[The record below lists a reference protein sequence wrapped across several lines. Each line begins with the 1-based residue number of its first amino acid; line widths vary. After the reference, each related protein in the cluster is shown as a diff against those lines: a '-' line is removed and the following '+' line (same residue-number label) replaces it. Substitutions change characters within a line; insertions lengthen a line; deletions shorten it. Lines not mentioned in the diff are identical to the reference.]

1 MNLEMAG
8 TSGVIDYDSAKNSPF
23 SSKRGAVPLPSPVLS
38 CRKARLNGVPTT
50 GNWSTSCR
58 VSVTA
63 TSRSSRQK
71 THTKR
76 FVSRLP
82 PLPPWPPASRWL
94 SRMMR
99 SHSPQHE
106 KKAIDVFSKSDRMRG
121 SFSYGIRRIQLCW
134 LSFLI
139 FVEGESYEI
148 GSNQLCAYARVQL
161 CQSGA
166 GIEGVE
172 LVGIADPVEER
183 GRKYAEYFGT
193 AYYQDYHELLSQRL
207 DGVIVTSENAH
218 HKEHVLAA
226 AATGVHVLC
235 ENRFRPIYRMHRI

>member
-8 TSGVIDYDSAKNSPF
+8 TSGVIDYDSAKDSPLLF
-23 SSKRGAVPLPSPVLS
+23 KTRSSAATVPGVVVPESPLERSPYYRELEHFMSCIRDGA
-38 CRKARLNGVPTT
+38 
-50 GNWSTSCR
+50 
-58 VSVTA
+58 
-63 TSRSSRQK
+63 SRSSRQK

-121 SFSYGIRRIQLCW
+121 SFFLRDKKDTTLLVILSHLCRRR
-134 LSFLI
+134 
-139 FVEGESYEI
+139 ESYEI

-161 CQSGA
+161 CQSAQGSKA
-166 GIEGVE
+166 
-172 LVGIADPVEER
+172 
-183 GRKYAEYFGT
+183 
-193 AYYQDYHELLSQRL
+193 
-207 DGVIVTSENAH
+207 
-218 HKEHVLAA
+218 
-226 AATGVHVLC
+226 
-235 ENRFRPIYRMHRI
+235 